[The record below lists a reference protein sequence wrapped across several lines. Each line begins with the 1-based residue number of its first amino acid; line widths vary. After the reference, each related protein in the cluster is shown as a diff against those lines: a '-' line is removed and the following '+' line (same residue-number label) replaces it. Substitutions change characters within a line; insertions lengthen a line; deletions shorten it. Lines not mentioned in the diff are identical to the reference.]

1 LTNEGLTSEEAA
13 RRLTDH
19 GPNELTRGKGAS
31 ASKFLADQ
39 FKGALIWLLLG
50 ACVISAALGE
60 VADAIAIGAI
70 LLLNA
75 LVGFF
80 QEYRAERSVMALR
93 AMSAPR
99 ARVQRDGRSVVISAA
114 EVVPGDLLLLEAGDI
129 VAADARLREAH
140 ALHTVESLLTGESA
154 PIEKE
159 TKATGPETRTAVA
172 SGRGVAEVETTGMST
187 QMGKIAGLLAGAG
200 ETETPL
206 QQQLENVGRMLL
218 VLCLGI
224 VAVVS
229 VVGLLRGMGWLE
241 VFLYAVALAV
251 AAVPEG
257 LPAIVTIALALGVQR
272 MAARHAIVRRLA
284 SVETLGSTTVICTD
298 KTGTLTT
305 GRMEVRDLWGNDR
318 RELLRV
324 AAGCN
329 DAELGR
335 AGSSDVGDP
344 TEIAL
349 LRAAAVQGIRRADIE
364 RDFPRRAETPFDSTR
379 KRMSVLRGDDVLY
392 VKGAPESVMPLA
404 TAGTA
409 GATAANLEMA
419 ERGLRVLAV
428 AVGKGPVEADL
439 ALLGLVGIA
448 DPPRPEAI
456 DAIARARRAGIRT
469 VMITGDHPATALAI
483 AREMGIVRADEDPAL
498 ALHARVT
505 AEEKIEIVREL
516 KGRGEIVAMTG
527 DGVNDAPALRE
538 AHIGIAMG
546 RSGTEVTREASDMV
560 LTDDNF
566 ATIVSA
572 VEEGRGIYD
581 NIRKTLVYLLA
592 GNTGELGVMLTASL
606 LNLPLPLLPLH
617 LLWIN
622 LVTDGLPA
630 LALVMDPPTP
640 GVLDRP
646 PRPPGEPML
655 GRLQW
660 TRIVWVGALEAGL
673 VLTVFLA
680 KLGSGD
686 LALARSLAF
695 STLVFCELFRSF
707 AARSRKLVYWQV
719 GALTNV
725 HLIAVVGLSVLVQIG
740 IGHMAFARS
749 FFRIEEMSTA
759 DTSLCLAVGLIPVT
773 ILELRK
779 LFAR

>member
-1 LTNEGLTSEEAA
+1 
-13 RRLTDH
+13 
-19 GPNELTRGKGAS
+19 
-31 ASKFLADQ
+31 
-39 FKGALIWLLLG
+39 
-50 ACVISAALGE
+50 
-60 VADAIAIGAI
+60 
-70 LLLNA
+70 
-75 LVGFF
+75 
-80 QEYRAERSVMALR
+80 
-93 AMSAPR
+93 
-99 ARVQRDGRSVVISAA
+99 
-114 EVVPGDLLLLEAGDI
+114 
-129 VAADARLREAH
+129 
-140 ALHTVESLLTGESA
+140 
-154 PIEKE
+154 
-159 TKATGPETRTAVA
+159 
-172 SGRGVAEVETTGMST
+172 
-187 QMGKIAGLLAGAG
+187 
-200 ETETPL
+200 
-206 QQQLENVGRMLL
+206 
-218 VLCLGI
+218 
-224 VAVVS
+224 
-229 VVGLLRGMGWLE
+229 
-241 VFLYAVALAV
+241 
-251 AAVPEG
+251 
-257 LPAIVTIALALGVQR
+257 
-272 MAARHAIVRRLA
+272 
-284 SVETLGSTTVICTD
+284 
-298 KTGTLTT
+298 
-305 GRMEVRDLWGNDR
+305 
-318 RELLRV
+318 
-324 AAGCN
+324 
-329 DAELGR
+329 
-335 AGSSDVGDP
+335 
-344 TEIAL
+344 
-349 LRAAAVQGIRRADIE
+349 
-364 RDFPRRAETPFDSTR
+364 
-379 KRMSVLRGDDVLY
+379 
-392 VKGAPESVMPLA
+392 
-404 TAGTA
+404 
-409 GATAANLEMA
+409 
-419 ERGLRVLAV
+419 
-428 AVGKGPVEADL
+428 VEADL